1 MDCSSF
7 SSSSVNVRL
16 REGAILCRDMSA
28 RPIDRLS
35 MPEEAAQRCRASRTR
50 STLTFFIKIRA
61 RAFYLISEGGH
72 FATGL
77 WAIP

>member
-28 RPIDRLS
+28 GIVNLS
-35 MPEEAAQRCRASRTR
+35 PALIRSPYIEA
-50 STLTFFIKIRA
+50 I
-61 RAFYLISEGGH
+61 YLQHQGRRERVAVG
-72 FATGL
+72 
-77 WAIP
+77 

>member
-16 REGAILCRDMSA
+16 REGAVLCRDMSA

-35 MPEEAAQRCRASRTR
+35 MP
-50 STLTFFIKIRA
+50 IKKLHRDVEH
-61 RAFYLISEGGH
+61 RGRL
-72 FATGL
+72 
-77 WAIP
+77 